1 MPAQQSRSLPAR
13 TTAFRKRASATAILR
28 TGRHRRC
35 RPLVFVTEVDS
46 TLGKVVRGHFDGD
59 SIAGEDADAV
69 FLHPAGRIGESLVPI
84 VELYSKTRIGEQLLH
99 GALELDQVFL
109 SQTDLLYK
117 GTGATKRPRV
127 NVPLYLRQRA
137 NSPRKRG
144 RVDLVRA
151 RS

>member
-1 MPAQQSRSLPAR
+1 MLCLATYLGSTREMSNTLCRPTEQISLPAR

-69 FLHPAGRIGESLVPI
+69 FLHPAGRIVESLVPI

-99 GALELDQVFL
+99 GALE
-109 SQTDLLYK
+109 
-117 GTGATKRPRV
+117 
-127 NVPLYLRQRA
+127 
-137 NSPRKRG
+137 
-144 RVDLVRA
+144 
-151 RS
+151 RSEEHTSELQSRE